1 MSKKKEKVYDEQIAP
16 LITRIIETCKAN
28 KISFLAHFK
37 LDGELFCTSANVA
50 RGHDSELRACLE
62 ILQVPVNLL
71 NEGVE

>member
-16 LITRIIETCKAN
+16 LMEQIIATCKQH

-37 LDGELFCTSANVA
+37 LDGELFCTSTIVA

-62 ILQVPVNLL
+62 ILHVPVNLL
-71 NEGVE
+71 NEGEE